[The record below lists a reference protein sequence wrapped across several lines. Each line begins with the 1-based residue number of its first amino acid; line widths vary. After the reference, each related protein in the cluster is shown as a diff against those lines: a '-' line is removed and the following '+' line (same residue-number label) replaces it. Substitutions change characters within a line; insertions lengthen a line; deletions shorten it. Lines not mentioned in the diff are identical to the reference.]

1 MENHYID
8 ETIFNLPSVGLS
20 DKDRLD
26 ALDIF
31 HKYIDIKKNHFLGYQ
46 NCSKLD
52 YVNDLKDFLEYH
64 INNIGDPFSPGYFAM
79 NSKILEKAVL
89 DYYAALWNAKKP
101 HDPGDKD
108 SYWGY
113 VLTMGSTEGNLYGLW
128 NARDYLSGK
137 KLVIDD
143 VKECNSRC
151 RQTIPKTRYSE
162 AAYEKHNPNAFTP
175 VIFFSQDTHYS
186 IIKAARVLE
195 INTPYEIGA
204 KKYPGENPLSKTGE
218 WTRDLTEVPS
228 VKGPEGTGSID
239 IEKLKILVEFF
250 ASKGH
255 PVIVS
260 CNLGTTFKGA
270 YDDVEKVGKTL
281 MPVFEKYG
289 LINRKI
295 IYDEKGD
302 EDIRNGYWIHIDGAL
317 GAAYLPYLEMAYK
330 QEKLGAQGPVFDF
343 RLPFVSSIVMSGHKW
358 IGSPWPCGVFMT
370 KTGCQLYPPD
380 NPDYIG
386 SMDTTFAGSRNGMS
400 SIILWNYLAKN
411 SYEKQIEKAL
421 NCENLARYAEE
432 KLREV
437 QESYPD
443 LDLWIER
450 TPLSLT
456 VRFRKPNDRIVAK
469 HTLSCET
476 LIANG
481 EERTYAHIFTMNSVS
496 KENIDEFAK
505 DLLAPDAY
513 TQGDIESSLKK
524 INVQG
529 YGFKSEFGRGWR

>member
-8 ETIFNLPSVGLS
+8 ETIFNLPAVGLN
-20 DKDRLD
+20 DEDRLS
-26 ALDIF
+26 ALDVF
-31 HKYIDIKKNHFLGYQ
+31 RKYIGIKKNHFLGYQ
-46 NCSKLD
+46 SCNKLD
-52 YVNDLKDFLEYH
+52 YVEDLKDFLEYH

-79 NSKILEKAVL
+79 NSKVLEKAVL
-89 DYYAALWNAKKP
+89 DYYATLWNAKTPHKP
-101 HDPGDKD
+101 KDKD

-128 NARDYLSGK
+128 NARDYLSGR
-137 KLVIDD
+137 KLVLDKA
-143 VKECNSRC
+143 KECNNKC
-151 RQTIPKTRYSE
+151 RQKIFKTKYLE
-162 AAYEKHNPNAFTP
+162 ADHKKHHPNAFNP
-175 VIFFSQDTHYS
+175 VAFFSQDTHYS
-186 IIKAARVLE
+186 IIKATRVLK
-195 INTPYEIGA
+195 ILTPYEAGV

-218 WTRDLTEVPS
+218 WSRDLTEVPS
-228 VKGPEGTGSID
+228 VEGKEGTGSID
-239 IEKLKILVEFF
+239 IEKLKILVKFF
-250 ASKGH
+250 ASKNH
-255 PVIVS
+255 PIIIN

-270 YDDVEKVGKTL
+270 YDDVEKIGRAL

-289 LINRKI
+289 LVNRKVV
-295 IYDEKGD
+295 YDEKGD
-302 EDIRNGYWIHIDGAL
+302 EDIRNGYWIHVDGAL

-330 QEKLGAQGPVFDF
+330 REKLDAHGPVFDF
-343 RLPFVSSIVMSGHKW
+343 RLPFVNSIVMSGHKW

-370 KTGCQLYPPD
+370 KVGYQLYPPD
-380 NPDYIG
+380 EPGYIG

-400 SIILWNYLAKN
+400 AIILWNYLAKT

-421 NCENLARYAEE
+421 NCETLALYAEE
-432 KLREV
+432 KLRKV

-476 LIANG
+476 LIADG
-481 EERTYAHIFTMNSVS
+481 EERAHAHIFIMDSVS
-496 KENIDEFAK
+496 RENIDEFAK

-513 TQGDIESSLKK
+513 TKEDIENSLKK
-524 INVQG
+524 INVRG
-529 YGFKSEFGRGWR
+529 YGFKSELGRGWR